1 MLSMKLYKTVRK
13 IYNNTIRRSLPK
25 KNRTLAGVTVHD
37 TPLFDLSADNPRYK
51 TGFLMAI
58 HDNISEG
65 DTVDIIGFGRGVS
78 TVHILRAGAKKVNA
92 YEAASD
98 MITLG
103 TDTLKRNV
111 DSNTAKV
118 EIKNAVVGEPVDV
131 YGDYSDADFVSPGEL
146 SMSDVFVLDCEG
158 AETDILSNLGTYPN
172 TIICETHPTKGAPP
186 EAIVDILEDEYETSI
201 REHKLSEHPTKVVV
215 GHRKA

>member
-1 MLSMKLYKTVRK
+1 MRLYETVRG
-13 IYNNTIRRSLPK
+13 IYNNTIRKSLPEK
-25 KNRTLAGVTVHD
+25 KRTLAGVTVHD

-51 TGFLMAI
+51 IGFLMAI

-111 DSNTAKV
+111 DSNTGKV
-118 EIKNAVVGEPVDV
+118 EIRNAVVGEPVDV

-146 SMSDVFVLDCEG
+146 SKSDVLVLDCEG
-158 AETDILSNLGTYPN
+158 AETDILSNLGTHPN

-201 REHKLSEHPTKVVV
+201 RKHKLSEHPTKVVV
-215 GHRKA
+215 GHRNS